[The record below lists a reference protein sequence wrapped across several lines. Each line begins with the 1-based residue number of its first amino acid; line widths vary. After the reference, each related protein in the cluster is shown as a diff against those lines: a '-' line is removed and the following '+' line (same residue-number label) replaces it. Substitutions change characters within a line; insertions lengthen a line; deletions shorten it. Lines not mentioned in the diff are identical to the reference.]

1 MAVTSS
7 SLIALLCLVLFSQLA
22 FSAPIDRKGILSL
35 LLDLLT
41 KQNDNAC
48 CTALDRFLPGKVSL
62 PSSLSYTSSQI
73 TFWSAQEQSLHPSC
87 IVIPTS
93 TQDVS
98 TAVTILNIGYQA
110 AIPGCKFAVRGAGH
124 TPHAGAANIDG
135 GVTIDT
141 QSLNQVTVSSDQ
153 KTVSV
158 GPGNRWGNVYNTLDA
173 LNVAMVGGR
182 LSQVGVAGLVT
193 GGGVSFFSGR
203 YGFACNN
210 IKAYEVVLGNGTT
223 VTATSTSDPHLFRAL
238 KGGSNNFGIV
248 TRFDAA
254 LFQQDAFLGGQI
266 DQPITNKEAYF
277 DFLADFTQS
286 ENYDPFSAII
296 TVFAWIQSVP
306 IVTIMHTVT
315 YTNGSASWPPP
326 VFKPLD
332 DMPKLSSSMRKAKL
346 SNFANEIGSDA
357 AISQGQ
363 NNFFVTLSFVNNP
376 TVTPEFMKQ
385 VYKLVDDAAKDLF
398 LALGLALTMAFQP
411 LPHVLYSQGEDEN
424 VLGLGRFDDD
434 LINLLFTVIWPNPL
448 NNQMVYNRMRIL
460 ENALIALAKDKGVY
474 NEWVYLNY
482 ASQWQNPIT
491 GYGAS
496 EVAFLK
502 SVSKQYD
509 PQGIFQKAVPGGFK
523 LGL

>member
-1 MAVTSS
+1 MAITSS
-7 SLIALLCLVLFSQLA
+7 NLGVLLCLALFSHLA

-41 KQNDNAC
+41 KKNDNAC
-48 CTALDRFLPGKVSL
+48 CTALDRFLPGKVSF
-62 PSSLSYTSSQI
+62 PTNLSYTSSQI

-98 TAVTILNIGYQA
+98 TAVTILNPLPA
-110 AIPGCKFAVRGAGH
+110 TAGHTDHNFSH

-158 GPGNRWGNVYNTLDA
+158 GPGNRWGNVYSTLDA

-203 YGFACNN
+203 YGFACDN

-223 VTATSTSDPHLFRAL
+223 VTATSTSNPRLFRAL

-248 TRFDAA
+248 TRFDAV

-286 ENYDPFSAII
+286 ETYDPFSALI
-296 TVFAWIQSVP
+296 TVFAWLQSVP

-326 VFKPLD
+326 AFKPLD
-332 DMPKLSSSMRKAKL
+332 DMPKLSSSVRKAKL
-346 SNFANEIGSDA
+346 SSFANEIGGDA
-357 AISQGQ
+357 AISQGK

-376 TVTPEFMKQ
+376 AVTPEFMKQ
-385 VYKLVDDAAKDLF
+385 VYKLVDDAAQDLF

-411 LPHVLYSQGEDEN
+411 LPHVLYSKGGDEN
-424 VLGLGRFDDD
+424 VLGLGRFEDD
-434 LINLLFTVIWPNPL
+434 LINLLFTVIWPDPL
-448 NNQMVYNRMRIL
+448 NNQMVYDRMRTL
-460 ENALIALAKDKGVY
+460 ENALIGLAKDNGIY

-491 GYGAS
+491 AYGAS